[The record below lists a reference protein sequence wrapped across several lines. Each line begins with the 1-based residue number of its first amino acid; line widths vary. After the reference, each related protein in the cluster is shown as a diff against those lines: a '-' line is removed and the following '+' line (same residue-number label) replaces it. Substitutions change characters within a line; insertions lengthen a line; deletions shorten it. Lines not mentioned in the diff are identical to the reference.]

1 MDIVFINETDYY
13 FGAVM
18 SDRSDENLLWDA
30 LNIQRKGPSVKKNRP
45 QVREVSSLFIQ
56 MPVRHKPWE
65 VKSRSFHEFFVSE
78 RE

>member
-13 FGAVM
+13 FSAMM

-30 LNIQRKGPSVKKNRP
+30 LNIQRKGRSVKKTRP
-45 QVREVSSLFIQ
+45 QDREVSSLFIQ
-56 MPVRHKPWE
+56 VPVRHKAWE